1 LAEILINWRTPQVIE
16 IDLSTWIVSEK
27 FQQGERSHIG
37 QHVSKREAEDAKV
50 QKGKATGC
58 ELDLII
64 SLTIFEI
71 ELKQRTGFRSRPH
84 DYVNI

>member
-37 QHVSKREAEDAKV
+37 QHLSKREAEDAKV
-50 QKGKATGC
+50 QKRKAKDC
-58 ELDLII
+58 ELDLIV
-64 SLTIFEI
+64 SLTTFEM
-71 ELKQRTGFRSRPH
+71 ELKQRTSFRSRPH
-84 DYVNI
+84 DFVNI